1 LLVISAETNT
11 LVIINLTYGILRNW
25 NILFERLIIKKFYF
39 IFRAVTEQSGQFYT
53 SQEKLGNIANNKYFV
68 KGSLM
73 MFGRG
78 KIKSGEYVFVSQ
90 KYDRFNRLIIG
101 RVNATNNP
109 RIHVQGFYVVP
120 TGLINKVLSGQGEGR
135 LKEVLSQPDPNN
147 CIFMLID
154 TVETG
159 TFNEEVDE
167 NTSKIAWINEERYH
181 VLDGWVKE
189 NLPEMFANVLRAR
202 TQEDRAQARA
212 ILLEKMNSLYERDLK
227 DHLYAVARSTR
238 IL

>member
-1 LLVISAETNT
+1 
-11 LVIINLTYGILRNW
+11 
-25 NILFERLIIKKFYF
+25 
-39 IFRAVTEQSGQFYT
+39 
-53 SQEKLGNIANNKYFV
+53 
-68 KGSLM
+68 M

-78 KIKSGEYVFVSQ
+78 KIKTGEYVFVSQ

-101 RVNATNNP
+101 RINATNNP
-109 RIHVQGFYVVP
+109 RIHVQGFYVIP
-120 TGLINKVLSGQGEGR
+120 TGLINRVMSGQGEGR
-135 LKEVLSQPDPNN
+135 LKEVLSNPDPNN

-159 TFNEEVDE
+159 TFNDEVDE

-189 NLPEMFANVLRAR
+189 NLPEMFANVLRAH